1 MNTIVMFFSVR
12 TKKLIPLLFRLLQV
26 RWLRAAGFAGFGIH
40 APTMVEPKRGGSV
53 LQVKKESARGSVQGG
68 CDDTTAL
75 DIEVDP

>member
-12 TKKLIPLLFRLLQV
+12 TKKLKLLFRLLQV
-26 RWLRAAGFAGFGIH
+26 RWLEEAGFAGFGIH

-53 LQVKKESARGSVQGG
+53 LQVKKESARGTVQGG
-68 CDDTTAL
+68 CDNTTAL